1 MSNAVEHVFKLQTG
15 WDGGRNDTGEI
26 SCENLKTT
34 ISIPK
39 EMDGPGIGT
48 NPDELLLSAAAGCYL
63 ISLAAMLER
72 SDIKAKLVLQSDGI
86 VQVENNIF
94 TYKKIVHHIEIL
106 LQHDAN
112 ESHVRLANRL
122 ALKAE
127 ENCMISRA
135 LRGNVEVQVDCSIKS
150 L

>member
-15 WDGGRNDTGEI
+15 WEGGRNDTGEI
-26 SCENLKTT
+26 SCGNLKTT

-48 NPDELLLSAAAGCYL
+48 NPDELLLSAAAGCYM

-72 SDIKAKLVLQSDGI
+72 SGIKAKLVLQSDGI

-106 LQHDAN
+106 LHDAN

-135 LRGNVEVQVDCSIKS
+135 LRGNVEVLVDCSIKS